1 MSTLVKKEY
10 VVKENKLPA
19 RYHLTESG
27 RRLAAKLLNGEDES
41 ITQNQT
47 DSDSEQVKSP
57 PKTLKYDWRTTN
69 EKTSPVESSSNSQLL
84 STDRAEKSNKLVDED
99 IVQLSDS
106 DSEVVTL
113 SDDLQIDEISTQKAA
128 KLSPLRK
135 PLQKKEV
142 IS

>member
-27 RRLAAKLLNGEDES
+27 RRLAAKLLNGEDETET

-47 DSDSEQVKSP
+47 DSDSEQVIDSP

-69 EKTSPVESSSNSQLL
+69 EKSNPVESCSSNSRLL
-84 STDRAEKSNKLVDED
+84 QCVS
-99 IVQLSDS
+99 
-106 DSEVVTL
+106 
-113 SDDLQIDEISTQKAA
+113 
-128 KLSPLRK
+128 
-135 PLQKKEV
+135 
-142 IS
+142 